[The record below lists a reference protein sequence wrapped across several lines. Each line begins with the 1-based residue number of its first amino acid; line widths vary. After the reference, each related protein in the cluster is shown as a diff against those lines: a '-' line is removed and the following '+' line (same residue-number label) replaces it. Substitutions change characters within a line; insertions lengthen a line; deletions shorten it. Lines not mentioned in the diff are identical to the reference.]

1 MSVER
6 YKYLNTL
13 FSFAMK
19 NQESC
24 LEEFVLSDGMIKRKI
39 QEKLYRISNLLS
51 ISLDMLEK
59 IMKKKKKKKKKTKD
73 GVFPSYEMEDGFPS
87 WIIKKYRKLF
97 ESKIE
102 MHYDLVMARDGTGNC
117 TSITQAIEEGIYVEN
132 VQVSRNKI
140 NLMFVGDG
148 IGKTIV
154 ISNRSVG
161 DGWTL
166 TGSSTVGKFLDFKLF
181 DPSIL
186 SKVEMW

>member
-1 MSVER
+1 MSR

-13 FSFAMK
+13 LSFVMT

-24 LEEFVLSDGMIKRKI
+24 LEEFVLSDGIIKRKI
-39 QEKLYRISNLLS
+39 QEKLYHISNLLS

-59 IMKKKKKKKKKTKD
+59 IMKEKKKKKIKD
-73 GVFPSYEMEDGFPS
+73 EVFPSYEMEDGFPS
-87 WIIKKYRKLF
+87 WIIKKDRKLF

-102 MHYDLVMARDGTGNC
+102 MHYDL
-117 TSITQAIEEGIYVEN
+117 IHHIYQGRHLRQN
-132 VQVSRNKI
+132 VQVARNKN

-166 TGSSTVGKFLDFKLF
+166 TGSSTVGNFLDFKLF

-186 SKVEMW
+186 